1 MQSVHRE
8 CLSTALNLEMKD
20 ARAAQS
26 SAVVQRAS
34 LDGTI
39 RERDG
44 GEKENKSFAQS
55 QRRRSVPCDSWHCMQ
70 NERSGGSRGSA
81 GRRSVLSAG
90 NAFLNGS

>member
-1 MQSVHRE
+1 M
-8 CLSTALNLEMKD
+8 STALINLEMKD

-44 GEKENKSFAQS
+44 GRKKENKSFAQS
-55 QRRRSVPCDSWHCMQ
+55 QKEAKRALVTAGTACRMSGREAAVAALAGDLCSVQEM
-70 NERSGGSRGSA
+70 
-81 GRRSVLSAG
+81 L
-90 NAFLNGS
+90 F